1 MIKRTLNLIIATVV
15 ILYITYQYYIK
26 RTANDDIDTFNEY
39 DHIHLNNIRAEVS
52 E

>member
-1 MIKRTLNLIIATVV
+1 MKYIITTVV

-39 DHIHLNNIRAEVS
+39 DHAHLNGIKAEVS
-52 E
+52 D